1 MPLRAS
7 TTEVPT
13 WAFHHAV
20 VVVPIPQILIDI
32 RHQILFPQS
41 VPSEHLPQ
49 PHSCPSFLQRLTFNK
64 LHSQPLSRPIIFLS
78 STRVELAGQFE
89 VSHFSL
95 SSSQTALWFQLQNVN
110 RPESTG
116 ETKHFISFIPKIIS
130 KFKIN
135 SWERLNGTLY
145 CQQRQ
150 KCPSPGLTNDRTVFW
165 FHIGA
170 HL

>member
-1 MPLRAS
+1 M
-7 TTEVPT
+7 
-13 WAFHHAV
+13 
-20 VVVPIPQILIDI
+20 
-32 RHQILFPQS
+32 HQILFPQS

-95 SSSQTALWFQLQNVN
+95 SSSQTALWFRLQNVN

-150 KCPSPGLTNDRTVFW
+150 KCPSPGWQMIEWSSGFTLDLISDVSAGVYRWSCRFFTW
-165 FHIGA
+165 FS
-170 HL
+170 